1 MHATKLGYNCR
12 TITQPRATD
21 LSLNYWK
28 TMKLPILCT
37 LLLVCLA
44 TPEPRTIAQTP
55 QDTQAP
61 AAATPAQTP
70 PQQAPVGTQPT
81 RDANGTFTIQRT
93 ARLVVLDVVVTDAKN
108 NIVTDLKKEDFSVTE
123 SKEPQT
129 ILNFE
134 ATGSR
139 SISPSLDVNSTADLD
154 RLAPRAPV
162 NIILL
167 DEFNTHFE
175 DMAFARYSLKKFLE
189 KQPDKLD
196 TPTMLLS
203 VSLTNFT
210 VVKDYTQNKQAL
222 IDALDHHFVAYPWQ
236 AQNGAW
242 VAERFGTAFET
253 LMRVAEATIGH
264 VGHKNM
270 IWIGRGFPA
279 LHLANVPIDGQ
290 NRLNNNVQRCVNML
304 RDARITLYTVD
315 PAGLM
320 VNPGE
325 YGTAAAFNDP
335 FGGNYQFSALAR
347 ATGGKALYGRN
358 DVDAEIGTGIRDG
371 SSFYTLTY
379 RPANNSLAPQKFRRI
394 QVTVNRPGLTATTR
408 EGYYLQQ
415 GPGVVNPEKPSRRL
429 AADLYNAESS
439 TMAYDGVPLTLT
451 PSPTDPDSFAI
462 LVEGRGLVWT
472 VATDTEPRHTEVIV
486 MATTFDK
493 KGKELKQIARQIK
506 VKAPADVPPTG
517 RLDRALNFNFKLDHD
532 PKAVRARFVVR
543 VTASG
548 RIGTADATLGQP
560 LPAPPPP
567 HREAPNQQPATNNQQ
582 RPYLPLL
589 SRR

>member
-1 MHATKLGYNCR
+1 MHATKLEYNCPAA
-12 TITQPRATD
+12 TQLPTLGLHR
-21 LSLNYWK
+21 NHWK
-28 TMKLPILCT
+28 TMRLLTFCT
-37 LLLVCLA
+37 LLFACLA
-44 TPEPRTIAQTP
+44 APEPRSIAQTP
-55 QDTQAP
+55 QDAQAP
-61 AAATPAQTP
+61 AAAPTQTPAQTP

-81 RDANGTFTIQRT
+81 KDANGTFTIQRT
-93 ARLVVLDVVVTDAKN
+93 ARLVVLDVVVTDAKGN
-108 NIVTDLKKEDFSVTE
+108 VVTGLKKEDFNITE
-123 SKEPQT
+123 LKEPET
-129 ILNFE
+129 VINFE

-139 SISPSLDVNSTADLD
+139 SISPSLEINSTADLD

-167 DEFNTHFE
+167 DEFNTRFE

-189 KQPDKLD
+189 KQPDKLEI
-196 TPTMLLS
+196 PTMLLS

-236 AQNGAW
+236 AQGGSW
-242 VAERFGTAFET
+242 VSERFATAFET
-253 LMRVAEATIGH
+253 LIRVAEATEGH
-264 VGHKNM
+264 IGHKNM
-270 IWIGRGFPA
+270 VWIGRGFPPI
-279 LHLANVPIDGQ
+279 HLNNVAIDGQ
-290 NRLNNNVQRCVNML
+290 NRINNAVQRCVNKL

-320 VNPGE
+320 SNPGE
-325 YGTAAAFNDP
+325 YGNAAAFNDP
-335 FGGNYQFSALAR
+335 FGGNYQFDKLAV

-358 DVDAEIGTGIRDG
+358 DVDAEIGTEIRDG
-371 SSFYTLTY
+371 SDFYTLTY
-379 RPANNSLAPQKFRRI
+379 RPTNNSLAPQKFRKI
-394 QVTVNRPGLTATTR
+394 EVTVNRPGLTATTR

-429 AADLYNAESS
+429 AADLYDAESS

-451 PSPTDPDSFAI
+451 PSATDPDSFTI
-462 LVEGRGLVWT
+462 LVEGRALSWT

-506 VKAPADVPPTG
+506 VKAPADVAPTG
-517 RLDRALNFNFKLDHD
+517 RLDRGLNFNFKLEHD

-543 VTASG
+543 VTSSG

-560 LPAPPPP
+560 LPTPAASAAP
-567 HREAPNQQPATNNQQ
+567 AGATPTTN
-582 RPYLPLL
+582 
-589 SRR
+589 